1 MSFELRTPRL
11 LLRDLRASDFD
22 TVHAYASDPQV
33 VQFMDWGPNSELD
46 TQAFLERS
54 QALAMAK
61 PRTGFVL
68 GVVELTSGTLLGAA
82 GLHVDATGTQG
93 MIGYCLAQSSWGRGV
108 ATEASLALLRF
119 GFVDLHLHRIWAGC
133 DPENHGS
140 VRVLKKL
147 GMRQEGHLRENV
159 FIRSTY
165 RDTLLFA
172 VLRSEWRT
180 PGAA

>member
-22 TVHAYASDPQV
+22 TVHTYASDPAV
-33 VQFMDWGPNSELD
+33 IRFMDWGPNTESD
-46 TQAFLERS
+46 TRAFLEHA
-54 QALAMAK
+54 QALAGAE
-61 PRTGFVL
+61 PRTGFEL
-68 GVVELTSGTLLGAA
+68 GVVELASDTLLGAA
-82 GLHVDATGTQG
+82 GLHVDATGTQA
-93 MIGYCLAQSSWGRGV
+93 MIGYCFAQSSWGRGV

-133 DPENHGS
+133 DPGNHRS
-140 VRVLKKL
+140 LHVLKKL

-159 FIRSTY
+159 FVRSAF

-172 VLRSEWRT
+172 VLRHEKHT
-180 PGAA
+180 PGTA